1 MPYGASVKKLERLHR
16 VDYSSV
22 LRCIGQDLE
31 LRGLKSLEIRP
42 SGAVYVVRCGYQPPP
57 APTPVSLHYTRAD
70 IEELERA
77 GQEHRGQSLP
87 AKDFVNLVQILRAI
101 GGYLDKNQ
109 AILVAVSNNESSG
122 TEPLYRVE
130 YQTRDGEHV
139 IDDRE
144 GAAIYDMC
152 VSMYK
157 RRRAIGMVLRR
168 AGGGW

>member
-1 MPYGASVKKLERLHR
+1 MKKLERLYR
-16 VDYSSV
+16 VDYSSD

-31 LRGLKSLEIRP
+31 LRGIKTLEIRP
-42 SGAVYVVRCGYQPPP
+42 TGAVYVVQCGYQPPP
-57 APTPVSLHYTRAD
+57 APMPVSLHYTTAD

-77 GQEHRGQSLP
+77 GQEHRGESLP
-87 AKDFVNLVQILRAI
+87 PKEFVNLVQILRAI
-101 GGYLDKNQ
+101 GGYLDKNE
-109 AILVAVSNNESSG
+109 AILLAISNNQSHGSD
-122 TEPLYRVE
+122 PLYRVE

-157 RRRAIGMVLRR
+157 RRAATAGRVLYGV
-168 AGGGW
+168 GGGR

>member
-1 MPYGASVKKLERLHR
+1 M
-16 VDYSSV
+16 
-22 LRCIGQDLE
+22 
-31 LRGLKSLEIRP
+31 
-42 SGAVYVVRCGYQPPP
+42 
-57 APTPVSLHYTRAD
+57 PVSLQYTRSD
-70 IEELERA
+70 IEELERT

-101 GGYLDKNQ
+101 GGYLDKNE
-109 AILVAVSNNESSG
+109 AILVSVSNNQSSG

-168 AGGGW
+168 AGG